1 MELNIRLNQFSAML
15 FHKSLNLPQFGCSVT
30 VICPKRD
37 GTQPELGFVVI
48 ATNMDVGRF
57 VAFPTVL
64 QNLLVEFQIHPIADE
79 MRRLAEAYLQA
90 EAFTRVMLDDALH
103 VAAATS
109 TRQDILISWNFNAS
123 PRRVVRQC
131 SNV

>member
-1 MELNIRLNQFSAML
+1 
-15 FHKSLNLPQFGCSVT
+15 
-30 VICPKRD
+30 
-37 GTQPELGFVVI
+37 
-48 ATNMDVGRF
+48 MDVGRF